1 MPSDGDWI
9 YSLSIR
15 RSSVLTSAPLPH
27 YNHKISEKRLAWVIW
42 RCQFRRWRGAIC
54 WVTAEGTATAY
65 SLSVNIPVSSR
76 EESLKPIVTNYKE
89 WEIILWEYSQIHLVT
104 VFTERDVFPI
114 HTQIFLA
121 DETRIKVSWRSLK
134 LSFWSWTIFW
144 QKPELI
150 SSKQFKVRQ
159 IQCGEGW
166 DIGCLVAGCRKR
178 LPWPTSSL

>member
-42 RCQFRRWRGAIC
+42 RCQFRRWIGVTC
-54 WVTAEGTATAY
+54 WVTAAGTATAY
-65 SLSVNIPVSSR
+65 SLSVNIPASGK
-76 EESLKPIVTNYKE
+76 EESLKLVMTNYKE

-104 VFTERDVFPI
+104 VFTERCFSYSHTNFPYRWN
-114 HTQIFLA
+114 T
-121 DETRIKVSWRSLK
+121 KVSWRSPK
-134 LSFWSWTIFW
+134 LSFWTLTIFFG

-150 SSKQFKVRQ
+150 SNKQFKMRQ
-159 IQCGEGW
+159 IRLGEGW

-178 LPWPTSSL
+178 LPWSTSSL